1 MKIEKYDAALD
12 HLIEANA
19 QLEMLA
25 SGFQFTEGPI
35 WDANQQCLYFSD
47 IPANK
52 IYRYSP
58 ETGATEYRNPSNFSN
73 GLTLD
78 HDGYLIACEHHT
90 RRVTRT
96 TPQGIEVL
104 ANSYMGQRL
113 NSPNDVI
120 VARDGGILFTDPHY
134 GLLEG
139 QGGPATQEL
148 AFRGVYRLA
157 PGSSE
162 LSLLVSDFEAPNGLA
177 LSLDEK
183 RLYVDD
189 SIRGHIRVFDVND
202 DWTLSGG
209 TIFAELARDAAGDPD
224 GMKLDDL
231 GNIFCTG
238 PGGIWIYSPDGVP
251 LGRILMPEVTAN
263 VNWGDD
269 DSRSLYITASTSLY
283 RLRCKTRG
291 TRQREFKN
299 QR

>member
-1 MKIEKYDAALD
+1 VKIEKYDAALEN
-12 HLIEANA
+12 LIEANA
-19 QLEMLA
+19 ELDLLA

-35 WDANQQCLYFSD
+35 WDTNQQCLYFSD

-58 ETGATEYRNPSNFSN
+58 ETGTTEYRNPSNFSN

-78 HDGYLIACEHHT
+78 HDGCLIACEHHT

-96 TPQGIEVL
+96 TAQGIEVL
-104 ANSYMGQRL
+104 ADSYMGQRL
-113 NSPNDVI
+113 NSPNDAI

-162 LSLLVSDFEAPNGLA
+162 LNLLVSDFEAPNGLA

-238 PGGIWIYSPDGVP
+238 PGGIWIYSPDGVL

-283 RLRCKTRG
+283 RLRCKTG
-291 TRQREFKN
+291 GIRQ
-299 QR
+299 Q